1 MRLKIAAVLLVLC
14 IVCGNVLP
22 HTGSSAYDDSL
33 SIPVTDRL
41 VIPEI
46 EPDHDDTAA
55 AETVAA
61 VVIIVLVVCVV
72 IYIAGNSDKK

>member
-22 HTGSSAYDDSL
+22 HTGSPAYDDSL
-33 SIPVTDRL
+33 TFSASDRL

-46 EPDHDDTAA
+46 EPDHEDTAA

-61 VVIIVLVVCVV
+61 VVIIILVVWVV
-72 IYIAGNSDKK
+72 KYIAGNSDKK